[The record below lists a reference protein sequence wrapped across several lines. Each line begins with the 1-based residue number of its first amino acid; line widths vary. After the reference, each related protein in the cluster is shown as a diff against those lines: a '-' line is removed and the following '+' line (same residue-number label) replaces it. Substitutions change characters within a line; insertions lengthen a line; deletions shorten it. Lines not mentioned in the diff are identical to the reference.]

1 MKGEKMDLIAQ
12 LLLESR
18 IGAYVE
24 WLDTQLI
31 IAINNYIN
39 KDSLIVLLFAKM
51 KPANHKS
58 FAYPLELGNY
68 SH

>member
-1 MKGEKMDLIAQ
+1 MKGGKMDLIAQ

-39 KDSLIVLLFAKM
+39 KDSLLVSLSAKR
-51 KPANHKS
+51 KLANYKAHHI
-58 FAYPLELGNY
+58 P
-68 SH
+68 